1 MGSGVVR
8 VLIGL
13 LLLAVACRPAAVPA
27 GEPAGSA
34 GASATAPEAGSAP
47 GEAKAGPRAPT
58 SGAAPSAAANGSTGS
73 GPAVQSAPGAS
84 APVVPTAIAP
94 PRKLTVALSAVNAV
108 VAPLWVAVDEGL
120 FRKYGLDVA
129 VANLDGGSRAVAAIV
144 SGDAPVGVLNAG
156 SVVDAR
162 LQGTDVLILAALFDG
177 YYFQIYSKPTIQAPA
192 ELRGRTIAAS
202 GARAASERAII
213 DVLQPLGLEASR
225 DYQITYVGS
234 QSGRLAALEQ
244 GLVDA
249 TVISPPAGLKAREA
263 GFHELVNLVNL
274 NIPFGH
280 FVVAS
285 GESFLRAQPD
295 TFRAFLRAYGESL
308 ALAKRDRDATKRA
321 IAKYTDTEDPA
332 LLEEAYAA
340 GIPQLPDVPLVKEE
354 IVRGALATS
363 ENPRARDAA
372 PTTFYDNRYVQE
384 LEAAGV
390 FRTAA
395 GR

>member
-1 MGSGVVR
+1 MAGGGRRLLVGLALVV
-8 VLIGL
+8 
-13 LLLAVACRPAAVPA
+13 AACRASEAPTPATIPPVTAP
-27 GEPAGSA
+27 GSA
-34 GASATAPEAGSAP
+34 GATPVASAPPAPATASAP
-47 GEAKAGPRAPT
+47 GTAG
-58 SGAAPSAAANGSTGS
+58 GAAPA
-73 GPAVQSAPGAS
+73 
-84 APVVPTAIAP
+84 PTAIAP
-94 PRKLTVALSAVNAV
+94 ARKLTVALSAVNAI
-108 VAPLWVAVDEGL
+108 VAPLWVAIDEGL
-120 FRKYGLDVA
+120 FRKYGLDVE

-162 LQGTDVLILAALFDG
+162 LQGTDVLILAGLFDG
-177 YYFQIYSKPTIQAPA
+177 FYFQIYSKPGIQAPI
-192 ELRGRTIAAS
+192 ELRGRTVAAS
-202 GARAASERAII
+202 GARAASERAIV
-213 DVLQPLGLEASR
+213 DVLQPLGLEANR

-244 GLVDA
+244 GIVDA

-263 GFHELVNLVNL
+263 GFRELVNLVNL

-295 TFRAFLRAYGESL
+295 TFRAFLRAYVDSL
-308 ALAKRDRDATKRA
+308 ALAKRDREATKRA
-321 IAKYTDTEDPA
+321 IARYTDTDEPA

-340 GIPQLPDVPLVKEE
+340 GIPQLPELPLVKEE

-363 ENPRARDAA
+363 ENPRAREVA
-372 PTTFYDNRYVQE
+372 PASFYDNRYVQE
-384 LEAAGV
+384 LAAAGV
-390 FRTAA
+390 GSAPA